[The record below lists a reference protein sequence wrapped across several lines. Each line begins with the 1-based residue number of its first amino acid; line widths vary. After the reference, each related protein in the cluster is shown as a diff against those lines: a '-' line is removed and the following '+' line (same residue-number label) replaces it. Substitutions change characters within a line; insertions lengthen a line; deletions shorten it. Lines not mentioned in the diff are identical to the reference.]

1 MYMTEFQEP
10 ANYDFG
16 YKVSDYISG
25 SDFGHTESRQ
35 DNRAEGSYFVVL
47 PDGTKQVQ
55 NPLLHWSLS
64 VLPRAP

>member
-1 MYMTEFQEP
+1 MTEFQEP

-16 YKVSDYISG
+16 YKVSDYITG

-55 NPLLHWSLS
+55 DPLLH
-64 VLPRAP
+64 